1 MVPDAL
7 VFYNPDKPDRNWE
20 RMQSRIEYLESE
32 RSKKID
38 ERDDVQERIHEID
51 DELSQ
56 LKLSIN

>member
-7 VFYNPDKPDRNWE
+7 VFYNPNKPDRNWE

-32 RSKKID
+32 RSKSLD
-38 ERDDVQERIHEID
+38 EID
-51 DELSQ
+51 QVYDYVLEINEELNQ

>member
-1 MVPDAL
+1 MVQDAL
-7 VFYNPDKPDRNWE
+7 GFYKPDKPDLNWE

-51 DELSQ
+51 EELSE